1 MVRAQVG
8 ARKTNSTCCFFYAP
22 RGPDVRLVH
31 QVGAKL
37 NLNEFLFFY
46 AATWVP
52 TLGANSRWAYRAIKS
67 KRNEIGAGWECA

>member
-8 ARKTNSTCCFFYAP
+8 ARKSNSTSCFFYAHL
-22 RGPDVRLVH
+22 GPDDRREL
-31 QVGAKL
+31 QVGAKS
-37 NLNEFLFFY
+37 NLNELLFFY